1 MSGRY
6 FDRKEVSVG
15 IVVIVSEIEINEGGN
30 LNRPFVYYSLFSFL
44 FSRFPFFTLFP
55 LVSTSY
61 SLLPPFPLPSPF

>member
-30 LNRPFVYYSLFSFL
+30 WQVSCHVTTGVGVVNRLRVVRQFVC
-44 FSRFPFFTLFP
+44 
-55 LVSTSY
+55 V
-61 SLLPPFPLPSPF
+61 